1 MSDTLYRKYRPQD
14 FSSVV
19 GQSHIVDVLK
29 AQLVKGKVGQSYI
42 LIGPRGTGKTSVG
55 RILAKAVNCTSLV
68 DGNPCGKCD
77 NCKLFQEGK
86 SLDFVEIDAASNR
99 SIDDIKI
106 LKEKISFAPIQFKRK
121 VYIIDEVH
129 MLSKDA
135 FNALLKTL
143 EEPPTHALFI
153 LATTEVTKVPI
164 TILSRCQRFDF
175 KLATLTNL
183 KDVLRNISSLEKKNI
198 EDEVLDTI
206 AEMGRGSFRDSQ
218 SILQKLINHS
228 EDNVKVSQ
236 DMALRILGLS
246 QIKELTTLFESI
258 YEGNNE
264 KSQGILKE
272 ILISGVSP
280 SNLTSQLIRYSEK
293 ALGISKYSE
302 ERIYEILESFL
313 ELEKKLR
320 LTDYDDLA
328 MELCIYNLSNKKEKK
343 VEKKEIESESKP
355 SKTKEDRIEEKTVVS
370 EKKEDKDEKVVQE
383 EVVNN
388 IEKVDMA
395 KTEVTDKYMA
405 VKGVWLDLLTGIRAR
420 NVHLASFLSQAVIDN
435 VEGNVIRLKLK
446 YAFHKSKI
454 DNGKSKEMIEDE
466 LKKLTGSRMIL
477 DTYVGTSIDDEK
489 KPDIVKDV
497 FADLM

>member
-106 LKEKISFAPIQFKRK
+106 LKEKISFTPIQFKRK

-236 DMALRILGLS
+236 DMALSILGLS
-246 QIKELTTLFESI
+246 QIKELTSLFDSI
-258 YEGNNE
+258 YEGDNE

-293 ALGISKYSE
+293 ALGISKYKE
-302 ERIYEILESFL
+302 ERIYLVLESFL

-328 MELCIYNLSNKKEKK
+328 MELCIYNLSSKKERK
-343 VEKKEIESESKP
+343 VEKKEIEPETKP
-355 SKTKEDRIEEKTVVS
+355 TKIKEEKEVVS
-370 EKKEDKDEKVVQE
+370 EKKEEKDEKVVQE

-405 VKGVWLDLLTGIRAR
+405 VKGVWLDLLTGIRTR
-420 NVHLASFLSQAVIDN
+420 NVHLASFLSQAVIEG
-435 VEGNVIRLKLK
+435 VEGNIIKLKLK

-477 DTYVGTSIDDEK
+477 DTYVGGSIDDEK

-497 FADLM
+497 FAELL

>member
-14 FSSVV
+14 FTSVV

-77 NCKLFQEGK
+77 NCRLFQEGK

-198 EDEVLDTI
+198 EDEVLGTI

-236 DMALRILGLS
+236 DMALSILGLS
-246 QIKELTTLFESI
+246 QIKELTNLFDSI
-258 YEGNNE
+258 YEGDNE
-264 KSQGILKE
+264 KSQKILKE

-293 ALGISKYSE
+293 ALGISKYKE
-302 ERIYEILESFL
+302 ERIYFVLESFL

-328 MELCIYNLSNKKEKK
+328 MELCIYNLSSKKEKK
-343 VEKKEIESESKP
+343 VEKKEIEPETKP
-355 SKTKEDRIEEKTVVS
+355 TKIKEEKVVVS
-370 EKKEDKDEKVVQE
+370 EKEEEKSDKVVGE

-388 IEKVDMA
+388 IEKIDMS
-395 KTEVTDKYMA
+395 KTEVTDKYMS
-405 VKGVWLDLLTGIRAR
+405 VKGVWLDLLTGIKAR
-420 NVHLASFLSQAVIDN
+420 NVHLASFLSQAVIEG
-435 VEGNVIRLKLK
+435 VEGNIIRLKLK

-454 DNGKSKEMIEDE
+454 DNSKSKEMIEDE

-477 DTYVGTSIDDEK
+477 DTYVGGSIDDEK

-497 FADLM
+497 FAELL

>member
-14 FSSVV
+14 FTSVV

-183 KDVLRNISSLEKKNI
+183 KDVLRNISLSEKKNI

-228 EDNVKVSQ
+228 EDGTKVNQ
-236 DMALRILGLS
+236 DMALSILGLS
-246 QIKELTTLFESI
+246 QIKELTSLFDNI
-258 YEGNNE
+258 YEGDNE

-293 ALGISKYSE
+293 ALGISKYKE

-355 SKTKEDRIEEKTVVS
+355 SKTKDDSIEEKTVVL
-370 EKKEDKDEKVVQE
+370 EKKDNKDEKVVKE

-477 DTYVGTSIDDEK
+477 DTYVGGSIDDEK

>member
-42 LIGPRGTGKTSVG
+42 LIGPRGTDKTSVG

-99 SIDDIKI
+99 SIDDIKV

-183 KDVLRNISSLEKKNI
+183 KDVLRNISSMEKKNI

-228 EDNVKVSQ
+228 EDNVKVNQ
-236 DMALRILGLS
+236 DMALSILGLS
-246 QIKELTTLFESI
+246 QIKELTSLFESI
-258 YEGNNE
+258 YEGDNE

-272 ILISGVSP
+272 ILIEGEYRYNNKIPPGYEDLKNKSSIRKYGDLIIWFEMIEKSKLIKKPILFVTDDLKEDWWKTSNKKKIP
-280 SNLTSQLIRYSEK
+280 RSELIQEFFQKSDQKYFMYHSDEFMTLSEKYLNQNINPKSIEEAKDIRYDLKKLNDNINATKEFMYHEIYNQIRYLIEHNPLKLKQTISNLNT
-293 ALGISKYSE
+293 
-302 ERIYEILESFL
+302 ILPDSDREMLLSFL
-313 ELEKKLR
+313 EKNYKND
-320 LTDYDDLA
+320 LTDDNFEKDDYDEDD
-328 MELCIYNLSNKKEKK
+328 SK
-343 VEKKEIESESKP
+343 V
-355 SKTKEDRIEEKTVVS
+355 
-370 EKKEDKDEKVVQE
+370 
-383 EVVNN
+383 
-388 IEKVDMA
+388 
-395 KTEVTDKYMA
+395 
-405 VKGVWLDLLTGIRAR
+405 
-420 NVHLASFLSQAVIDN
+420 
-435 VEGNVIRLKLK
+435 
-446 YAFHKSKI
+446 
-454 DNGKSKEMIEDE
+454 
-466 LKKLTGSRMIL
+466 
-477 DTYVGTSIDDEK
+477 TSIE
-489 KPDIVKDV
+489 
-497 FADLM
+497 

>member
-14 FSSVV
+14 FTSVV

-183 KDVLRNISSLEKKNI
+183 KDVLRNISSMEKKNI

-236 DMALRILGLS
+236 DMALSILGLS
-246 QIKELTTLFESI
+246 QIKELTTLFDSI
-258 YEGNNE
+258 YEGDNE

-272 ILISGVSP
+272 ILMSGVSP

-293 ALGISKYSE
+293 ALGISKYKE

-328 MELCIYNLSNKKEKK
+328 MELCIYNLSSKKERK
-343 VEKKEIESESKP
+343 VEKKEIEPETKP
-355 SKTKEDRIEEKTVVS
+355 SKVKEEKVVVS
-370 EKKEDKDEKVVQE
+370 EIKEDKDEKVVSE
-383 EVVNN
+383 EIVNN

-405 VKGVWLDLLTGIRAR
+405 VKGVWLDLLTGIRTR
-420 NVHLASFLSQAVIDN
+420 NVHLASFLSQAVIEG
-435 VEGNVIRLKLK
+435 VEGNIIRLKLK

-477 DTYVGTSIDDEK
+477 DTYVGGSIDDEK

-497 FADLM
+497 FAELL

>member
-1 MSDTLYRKYRPQD
+1 M
-14 FSSVV
+14 
-19 GQSHIVDVLK
+19 
-29 AQLVKGKVGQSYI
+29 
-42 LIGPRGTGKTSVG
+42 
-55 RILAKAVNCTSLV
+55 
-68 DGNPCGKCD
+68 
-77 NCKLFQEGK
+77 
-86 SLDFVEIDAASNR
+86 
-99 SIDDIKI
+99 
-106 LKEKISFAPIQFKRK
+106 
-121 VYIIDEVH
+121 
-129 MLSKDA
+129 
-135 FNALLKTL
+135 
-143 EEPPTHALFI
+143 
-153 LATTEVTKVPI
+153 
-164 TILSRCQRFDF
+164 SRCQRFDF

-236 DMALRILGLS
+236 DMALSILGLS
-246 QIKELTTLFESI
+246 QIKELTTLFDSI
-258 YEGNNE
+258 YEGDNE

-293 ALGISKYSE
+293 ALGISKYKE

-328 MELCIYNLSNKKEKK
+328 MELCIYNLSSKKEKK
-343 VEKKEIESESKP
+343 VEIKEIEPETKSTNTKIL
-355 SKTKEDRIEEKTVVS
+355 KEDVS
-370 EKKEDKDEKVVQE
+370 EKKEEESDKVVQE

-388 IEKVDMA
+388 IEKVDIA
-395 KTEVTDKYMA
+395 KTEVTDKYMS
-405 VKGVWLDLLTGIRAR
+405 VKGVWLDLLTGIKAR
-420 NVHLASFLSQAVIDN
+420 NVHLASFLSQAVIEG
-435 VEGNVIRLKLK
+435 VEGNIIKLKLK

-454 DNGKSKEMIEDE
+454 DNTKSKEMIEDE

>member
-14 FSSVV
+14 FTSVV

-183 KDVLRNISSLEKKNI
+183 KDLLRNISLSEKKNI

-228 EDNVKVSQ
+228 EDGTKVNQ
-236 DMALRILGLS
+236 DMALSILGLS
-246 QIKELTTLFESI
+246 QIKELTTLFDSI
-258 YEGNNE
+258 YEGDNE

-293 ALGISKYSE
+293 ALGISKYKE

-328 MELCIYNLSNKKEKK
+328 MELCIYNLSSKKEKK
-343 VEKKEIESESKP
+343 VEIKEIEPETKSTNTKIL
-355 SKTKEDRIEEKTVVS
+355 KEDVS
-370 EKKEDKDEKVVQE
+370 EKKEEESDKVVQE

-388 IEKVDMA
+388 IEKVDIA
-395 KTEVTDKYMA
+395 KTEVTDKYMS
-405 VKGVWLDLLTGIRAR
+405 VKGVWLDLLTGIKAR
-420 NVHLASFLSQAVIDN
+420 NVHLASFLSQAVIEG
-435 VEGNVIRLKLK
+435 VEGNIIKLKLK

-454 DNGKSKEMIEDE
+454 DNTKSKEMIEDE

>member
-99 SIDDIKI
+99 SIDDIKV

-228 EDNVKVSQ
+228 EDNVKVNQ
-236 DMALRILGLS
+236 DMALSILGLS
-246 QIKELTTLFESI
+246 QIKELTSLFESI
-258 YEGNNE
+258 YEGDNE

-293 ALGISKYSE
+293 ALGISKYKE

-313 ELEKKLR
+313 DLEKKLR

-328 MELCIYNLSNKKEKK
+328 MELCIYNLSSKKERK
-343 VEKKEIESESKP
+343 VEKKEIEPETKP
-355 SKTKEDRIEEKTVVS
+355 TKTKEEKEVVS
-370 EKKEDKDEKVVQE
+370 EKKEDKVEKVASE

-388 IEKVDMA
+388 IEKIDMS
-395 KTEVTDKYMA
+395 KTEVTDKYMS
-405 VKGVWLDLLTGIRAR
+405 VKGVWLDLLTGIKAR
-420 NVHLASFLSQAVIDN
+420 NVHLASFLSQAVIEG
-435 VEGNVIRLKLK
+435 VEGNIIRLKLK

-454 DNGKSKEMIEDE
+454 DNSKSKEMIEDE

-477 DTYVGTSIDDEK
+477 DTYVGGSIDDEK

-497 FADLM
+497 FAELL

>member
-14 FSSVV
+14 FNSVV
-19 GQSHIVDVLK
+19 GQSHIVSVLK

-183 KDVLRNISSLEKKNI
+183 KDVLRNISSSEKKNI

-236 DMALRILGLS
+236 DMALSILGLS
-246 QIKELTTLFESI
+246 QIKELTTLFDSI
-258 YEGNNE
+258 YEGDNE

-293 ALGISKYSE
+293 ALGISKYKE

-328 MELCIYNLSNKKEKK
+328 MELCIYNLSGKKEKK

-355 SKTKEDRIEEKTVVS
+355 SKTKEEHIEEKTVVS
-370 EKKEDKDEKVVQE
+370 EKKEEKDEKVVQE

-395 KTEVTDKYMA
+395 KTEVTDKYMS
-405 VKGVWLDLLTGIRAR
+405 VKGVWLDLLTGIKAR
-420 NVHLASFLSQAVIDN
+420 NVHLASFLSQAVIEG
-435 VEGNVIRLKLK
+435 VEGNIIKLKLK

-454 DNGKSKEMIEDE
+454 DNTKSKEMIEDE

-477 DTYVGTSIDDEK
+477 DTYVGGSIDDEK

>member
-14 FSSVV
+14 FTSVV

-99 SIDDIKI
+99 SIDDIKV

-228 EDNVKVSQ
+228 EDGTKVNQ
-236 DMALRILGLS
+236 DMALSILGLS

-258 YEGNNE
+258 YEGDNE
-264 KSQGILKE
+264 KSQNILKE

-293 ALGISKYSE
+293 ALGISKYKE

-328 MELCIYNLSNKKEKK
+328 MELCIYNLSSKKERK
-343 VEKKEIESESKP
+343 VEKKEIEPETKP
-355 SKTKEDRIEEKTVVS
+355 TKVKEEKEVVS

-388 IEKVDMA
+388 IEKVDIA

-405 VKGVWLDLLTGIRAR
+405 VKGVWLDLLTGIRTR
-420 NVHLASFLSQAVIDN
+420 NVHLASFLSQAVIEG
-435 VEGNVIRLKLK
+435 VEGNIIKLKLK

-477 DTYVGTSIDDEK
+477 DTYVGGSIDDEK

-497 FADLM
+497 FAELL

>member
-99 SIDDIKI
+99 SIDDIKV

-183 KDVLRNISSLEKKNI
+183 KDVLRNISSMEKKNI

-228 EDNVKVSQ
+228 EDNVKVNQ
-236 DMALRILGLS
+236 DMALSILGLS
-246 QIKELTTLFESI
+246 QIKELTSLFESI
-258 YEGNNE
+258 YEGDNE

-293 ALGISKYSE
+293 ALGISKYKE
-302 ERIYEILESFL
+302 ERIYLVLESL
-313 ELEKKLR
+313 LDLEKKLR

-343 VEKKEIESESKP
+343 VEKKEIETETKP
-355 SKTKEDRIEEKTVVS
+355 SKIKEEKEVVS
-370 EKKEDKDEKVVQE
+370 EKEEVKDEKVVQE

-388 IEKVDMA
+388 IEKVDIA
-395 KTEVTDKYMA
+395 KTEVTDKYMS
-405 VKGVWLDLLTGIRAR
+405 VKGVWLDLLTGIKAR
-420 NVHLASFLSQAVIDN
+420 NVHLASFLSQAVIEG
-435 VEGNVIRLKLK
+435 VEGNIIKLKLK

-454 DNGKSKEMIEDE
+454 DNNKSKEMIEDE

-477 DTYVGTSIDDEK
+477 DTYVGGSIDDEK

>member
-14 FSSVV
+14 FTSVV

-99 SIDDIKI
+99 SIDDIKV

-228 EDNVKVSQ
+228 EDGTKVNQ
-236 DMALRILGLS
+236 DMALSILGLS

-258 YEGNNE
+258 YEGDNE
-264 KSQGILKE
+264 KSQNILKE

-293 ALGISKYSE
+293 ALGISKYKE

-328 MELCIYNLSNKKEKK
+328 MELCIYNLSSKKGKK
-343 VEKKEIESESKP
+343 VEKKEIEPETKP
-355 SKTKEDRIEEKTVVS
+355 TKVKEEKEVVS

-388 IEKVDMA
+388 IEKVDIA

-405 VKGVWLDLLTGIRAR
+405 VKGVWLDLLTGIRTR
-420 NVHLASFLSQAVIDN
+420 NVHLASFLSQAVIEG
-435 VEGNVIRLKLK
+435 VEGNIIRLKLK

-477 DTYVGTSIDDEK
+477 DTYVGGSIDDEK

-497 FADLM
+497 FAELL

>member
-14 FSSVV
+14 FTSVV

-99 SIDDIKI
+99 SIDDIKV

-228 EDNVKVSQ
+228 EDGTKVNQ
-236 DMALRILGLS
+236 DMALSILGLS

-258 YEGNNE
+258 YEGDNE
-264 KSQGILKE
+264 KSQNILKE

-293 ALGISKYSE
+293 ALGISKYKE

-328 MELCIYNLSNKKEKK
+328 MELCIYNLSSKKGKK
-343 VEKKEIESESKP
+343 VEKKEIEPETKP
-355 SKTKEDRIEEKTVVS
+355 TKVKEEKEVVS

-388 IEKVDMA
+388 IEKVDIA

-405 VKGVWLDLLTGIRAR
+405 VKGVWLDLLTGIRTR
-420 NVHLASFLSQAVIDN
+420 NVHLASFLSQAVIEG
-435 VEGNVIRLKLK
+435 VEGNIIKLKLK

-477 DTYVGTSIDDEK
+477 DTYVGGSIDDEK

-497 FADLM
+497 FAELL

>member
-99 SIDDIKI
+99 SIDDIKV

-183 KDVLRNISSLEKKNI
+183 KDVLRNISSSEKKNI

-236 DMALRILGLS
+236 DMALSILGLS
-246 QIKELTTLFESI
+246 QIKELTTLFDSI
-258 YEGNNE
+258 YEGDNE

-293 ALGISKYSE
+293 ALGISKYKE

-328 MELCIYNLSNKKEKK
+328 MELCIYIPSRKEKK
-343 VEKKEIESESKP
+343 L
-355 SKTKEDRIEEKTVVS
+355 R
-370 EKKEDKDEKVVQE
+370 
-383 EVVNN
+383 
-388 IEKVDMA
+388 
-395 KTEVTDKYMA
+395 
-405 VKGVWLDLLTGIRAR
+405 KGNRAR
-420 NVHLASFLSQAVIDN
+420 N
-435 VEGNVIRLKLK
+435 
-446 YAFHKSKI
+446 
-454 DNGKSKEMIEDE
+454 
-466 LKKLTGSRMIL
+466 
-477 DTYVGTSIDDEK
+477 
-489 KPDIVKDV
+489 
-497 FADLM
+497 